1 MFLKKK
7 VTAMIY
13 FEKCVEDFFN
23 NEFCNNIDLS
33 RIYSDISE
41 TSFDTENGV
50 SLISSKEKC
59 IDFDILT
66 ELYFKKYN
74 LSNEVIK
81 KEKYKGFNFSKAKQ
95 YKSNDAIW
103 SCNGIN
109 YFIEFKNMSDLG
121 SKDLKTKIKESMLV
135 YLDIVDERIS
145 IAKENLG
152 YILVYNPGSLY
163 RIHKNLKGFANE
175 KFDKYGL
182 ISNFEDLYFKDVLIM
197 SKEEFEVFLRNKGN
211 KDFFE

>member
-7 VTAMIY
+7 VAAMID

-23 NEFCNNIDLS
+23 NEFCNEIDLS
-33 RIYSDISE
+33 RIHSDISE
-41 TSFDTENGV
+41 SSFDTENGV

-66 ELYFKKYN
+66 ELYFEKYN

-103 SCNGIN
+103 RYNEIY
-109 YFIEFKNMSDLG
+109 YFIEFKNMSDPG
-121 SKDLKTKIKESMLV
+121 SKDL
-135 YLDIVDERIS
+135 
-145 IAKENLG
+145 
-152 YILVYNPGSLY
+152 
-163 RIHKNLKGFANE
+163 
-175 KFDKYGL
+175 
-182 ISNFEDLYFKDVLIM
+182 
-197 SKEEFEVFLRNKGN
+197 
-211 KDFFE
+211 